1 MDITVSNIDAITC
14 FNISMSI
21 SRKAKDDETF
31 TVRHFVHK
39 PVLVW
44 SLNKKKKKKMKIE
57 VEKRKTEGW
66 LVRLVLN

>member
-1 MDITVSNIDAITC
+1 MP
-14 FNISMSI
+14 I
-21 SRKAKDDETF
+21 SRKTKDDEIF

-44 SLNKKKKKKMKIE
+44 SLNKKMKIE